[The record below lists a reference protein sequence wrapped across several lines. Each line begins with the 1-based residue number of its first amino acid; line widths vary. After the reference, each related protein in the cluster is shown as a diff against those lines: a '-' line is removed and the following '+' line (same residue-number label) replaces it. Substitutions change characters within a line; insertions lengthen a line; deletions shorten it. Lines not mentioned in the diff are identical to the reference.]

1 MKYDIAIIGGGPAGY
16 TAAERAAANGLQTV
30 LFEKKAI
37 GGVCLNEGCIPTKT
51 LLYSAK
57 LWDNM
62 KSASKYGISV
72 PDGSAFDMQKMIE
85 RKDKIVKKL
94 TGGVQMTVNS
104 YGAVIVP
111 HEAVI
116 TGEADGR
123 FRVSASGETYEVT
136 YLLVCTG
143 SDTVIPP
150 IKGLSGVDYWTSKE
164 ALESTVLPSS
174 LVIIGGGVIG
184 MEFASFFNSM
194 GVQVHVV
201 EMMPEVLGAMDKET
215 SGMLRAEYQKRGV
228 KFHLN
233 TKVVEVSPEGVT
245 IEKDGKRSLIETEKI
260 LVSVGRK
267 ANLLQAGL
275 DKLNIELLRN
285 GVKVDEH
292 MQTSHPCVYACGD
305 ITGHSMLA
313 HTAIRESE
321 VAINH
326 ILEVEDRMN
335 YDCVPGVVYTNP
347 EVAGVGKTEE
357 ELKASGISYHVQKLP
372 MAYSGRFVAE
382 NEQGN
387 GLCKLILDDDDRIIG
402 CHMLG
407 NPASELIVLAGI
419 AVQHGYTVE
428 EFQKTVFPHPTV
440 GEIFHETLF
449 A

>member
-1 MKYDIAIIGGGPAGY
+1 MKFDIAIIGGGPAGY
-16 TAAERAAANGLQTV
+16 TAAERAAAGGLKTV
-30 LFEKKAI
+30 IFEKKAI

-57 LWDNM
+57 LLDNA
-62 KSASKYGISV
+62 KGAAKYGISV
-72 PDGSAFDMQKMIE
+72 PDGVGFDMAKMID
-85 RKDKIVKKL
+85 RKDKVVKKL
-94 TGGVQMTVNS
+94 TGGVKMTVKS
-104 YGAVIVP
+104 YGAELVEK
-111 HEAVI
+111 EAVI
-116 TGEADGR
+116 TGEKNGLIQL
-123 FRVSASGETYEVT
+123 SAGGENYEVT

-150 IKGLSGVDYWTSKE
+150 IKGLSETDYWTSKE
-164 ALESTVLPSS
+164 ALESTALPKS
-174 LVIIGGGVIG
+174 LAIIGGGVIG

-194 GVQVHVV
+194 GVKVSVI
-201 EMMPEVLGAMDKET
+201 EMMPEILGAMDKET
-215 SGMLRAEYQKRGV
+215 SAMLRADYQKKGV
-228 KFHLN
+228 GFYLN
-233 TKVVEVSPEGVT
+233 SKVIEVNSTGVT
-245 IEKDGKRSLIETEKI
+245 IEKGGKTSVIEADRI

-267 ANLLQAGL
+267 ANINQVGL

-292 MQTSHPCVYACGD
+292 LLTSHPKVYACGD

-326 ILEVEDRMN
+326 ILGVEDRMN

-347 EVAGVGKTEE
+347 ELAGVGKTEE
-357 ELKASGISYHVQKLP
+357 ELTVAGIPYHVQKLP

-382 NEQGN
+382 NETGS
-387 GLCKLILDDDDRIIG
+387 GLCKLIMDADDKIIG
-402 CHMLG
+402 CHLLG
-407 NPASELIVLAGI
+407 NPASEIIIVAGI
-419 AVQHGYTVE
+419 AVQHGDTVE

-440 GEIFHETLF
+440 GEIYHETLF

>member
-51 LLYSAK
+51 SLYSAK

-150 IKGLSGVDYWTSKE
+150 VKGLSGVDYWTSKE

-215 SGMLRAEYQKRGV
+215 SSMLRAEYQKRGV

-245 IEKDGKRSLIETEKI
+245 IEKDGKTSLIETEKI

-267 ANLLQAGL
+267 ANLLQVGL

-292 MQTSHPCVYACGD
+292 MQTSHPRVYACGD

>member
-164 ALESTVLPSS
+164 ALESIVLPSS

-215 SGMLRAEYQKRGV
+215 SSMLRAEYQKRGV

-245 IEKDGKRSLIETEKI
+245 IEKDGKTSLIETEKI

-267 ANLLQAGL
+267 ANLLQVGL

-292 MQTSHPCVYACGD
+292 MQTSHPLVYACGD

>member
-1 MKYDIAIIGGGPAGY
+1 MNFDIAIIGGGPAGY
-16 TAAERAAANGLQTV
+16 TAAERAGANGLKAV

-57 LWDNM
+57 ILDSV
-62 KSASKYGISV
+62 KAASKYGV
-72 PDGSAFDMQKMIE
+72 SAESPSFDLSKIMS
-85 RKDKIVKKL
+85 RKDKTVKML
-94 TGGVQMTVNS
+94 TGGVKMTVNS
-104 YGAVIVP
+104 YGVTIV
-111 HEAVI
+111 EKETFI
-116 TGEADGR
+116 EGEKDGQIHI
-123 FRVSASGETYEVT
+123 SCSGETYFVK

-150 IKGLSGVDYWTSKE
+150 IPGLSETAYWTSKE
-164 ALESTVLPSS
+164 ALEVKQLPKT

-194 GVQVHVV
+194 GVKVHVV
-201 EMMPEVLGAMDKET
+201 EMMAEILGVMDKET
-215 SGMLRAEYQKRGV
+215 SGMLRSEYTKRGV
-228 KFHLN
+228 TFYLN
-233 TKVVEVSPEGVT
+233 TKVVEVNPHGVV
-245 IEKDGKRSLIETEKI
+245 IEKDGKTSTIEAEQ
-260 LVSVGRK
+260 LLLSVGRK
-267 ANLLQAGL
+267 ANLSGVGL

-292 MQTSHPCVYACGD
+292 LLTSHPRVYACGD
-305 ITGHSMLA
+305 ITGYSLLA
-313 HTAIRESE
+313 HTAIREAE

-326 ILEVEDRMN
+326 ILGVEDRMN
-335 YDCVPGVVYTNP
+335 YECVPGVVYTNP

-357 ELKASGISYHVQKLP
+357 ELIKQGIPYRVSKLP

-387 GLCKLILDDDDRIIG
+387 GLCKLIQDEKGKIIG

-407 NPASELIVLAGI
+407 NPVSELIVIAGI
-419 AVQHGYTVE
+419 AIQKGYTVE

-440 GEIFHETLF
+440 GEIYHEIMF
-449 A
+449 

>member
-1 MKYDIAIIGGGPAGY
+1 MNFDIAIIGGGPAGY
-16 TAAERAAANGLQTV
+16 TAAERAGANGLRAV

-57 LWDNM
+57 ILDSI
-62 KSASKYGISV
+62 KSASKYGISAES
-72 PDGSAFDMQKMIE
+72 PSFDLTKIMSRKEKTVKM
-85 RKDKIVKKL
+85 L
-94 TGGVQMTVNS
+94 TGGVKMTVNS
-104 YGAVIVP
+104 YGVTIVEK
-111 HEAVI
+111 EAFI
-116 TGEADGR
+116 EGEENGLIRIICDGER
-123 FRVSASGETYEVT
+123 YEVK

-150 IKGLSGVDYWTSKE
+150 IPGLSEVSYWTSKE
-164 ALESTVLPSS
+164 ALEIKELPET
-174 LVIIGGGVIG
+174 LVVIGGGVIG

-194 GVQVHVV
+194 GVKVHVV
-201 EMMPEVLGAMDKET
+201 EMMPEILGVMDKET
-215 SGMLRAEYQKRGV
+215 SGMLRSEYQKRGV
-228 KFHLN
+228 NFHLN
-233 TKVVEVSPEGVT
+233 AKVIEVGKEGVT
-245 IEKDGKRSLIETEKI
+245 IEKEGKTARIEAEKV

-267 ANLLQAGL
+267 ANLSQVGL

-292 MQTSHPCVYACGD
+292 MQTSHPRVYACGD

-321 VAINH
+321 VAVNH
-326 ILEVEDRMN
+326 ILGVEDRMN

-382 NEQGN
+382 NELVN
-387 GLCKLILDDDDRIIG
+387 GLCKLILDDDDRVIG

-407 NPASELIVLAGI
+407 NPVSELIVLAGL